1 MQKIHIER
9 GIIIIILL
17 SLGMSIFPTQVSS
30 TIQVNHN
37 EKPGEIFFGLKSNIG
52 ITWDENESLKPIMP
66 LYEVRVLTFN
76 ISYWVTWGIFGRITN
91 YYLKDRGVN
100 INIEIINKPD
110 FCEASLNENEIYI
123 PIPKKQNIKESYNN
137 FIRIFLRLDA
147 PAYKGFNITLQAT
160 MDRKIKGPLGLIT
173 LLSQA
178 NKIVNITL
186 IPEYYGNVGY
196 CLPEGNVIETP
207 PLIEKQLPIK
217 LYNFGNGKS
226 LIESEIISAPSDFIV
241 YLDPENLI
249 LDVLENKSIYLK
261 VIAPSNFSGIE
272 TITSKFTPSFLGR
285 PDLEGPP
292 EIITFYCN
300 YNPS

>member
-1 MQKIHIER
+1 
-9 GIIIIILL
+9 
-17 SLGMSIFPTQVSS
+17 MSIFPTHVSS
-30 TIQVNHN
+30 TTQINHN
-37 EKPGEIFFGLKSNIG
+37 EKPGEIFFGLKSHVD
-52 ITWDENESLKPIMP
+52 ITWDENETYNQIMP
-66 LYEVRVLTFN
+66 LEEVRVLSFN
-76 ISYWVTWGIFGRITN
+76 ISYWVTWGILGQLTN

-110 FCEASLNENEIYI
+110 FCNAYLDENEISI
-123 PIPKKQNIKESYNN
+123 PFPKKQNIKELYNN
-137 FIRIFLRLDA
+137 FIRIFLKLDA
-147 PAYKGFNITLQAT
+147 PAFEAFNITLQAT
-160 MDRKIKGPLGLIT
+160 MESEIKGPLGFIT
-173 LLSQA
+173 FLSPA

-186 IPEYYGNVGY
+186 LPDYYGNVGY
-196 CLPEGNVIETP
+196 LLPEGNIIETP
-207 PLIEKQLPIK
+207 PLVEKQLPIK

-249 LDVLENKSIYLK
+249 LDVLENKTIYLK

-272 TITSKFTPSFLGR
+272 TITSMFTPSFLGR
-285 PDLEGPP
+285 PDLKGQP